1 MPFSA
6 LPGGEGAGEATDAP
20 EVEGFGD
27 EEDAAQ
33 RRWCTHCGTGFRG
46 KRAYDSKGN
55 EKEEEACEDCLGT
68 KLITMKQ
75 QKCHCERSEAICPLV
90 TQCREIGGVVCPMVK
105 AV

>member
-20 EVEGFGD
+20 EAEGGGD

-33 RRWCTHCGTGFRG
+33 RRWCTHCCIGVWG

-55 EKEEEACEDCLGT
+55 EKEEDACEDCFVASLLAMDIFGD
-68 KLITMKQ
+68 
-75 QKCHCERSEAICPLV
+75 R
-90 TQCREIGGVVCPMVK
+90 
-105 AV
+105 